1 MRYDEYSVNKAVRP
15 MAIEYKRKEKY
26 TVDDLLTIMR
36 LLRTPEGCP
45 WDRAQ
50 THRSIRGDF
59 LEETYEAIE
68 AIDREDRE
76 LLKEE
81 LGDVL
86 LQVVFHSC
94 IEEELGGF
102 TFDEVVNGLCNKLIM
117 RHPHVFGDKSAS
129 DTEQALENWDA
140 VKRQSKPDQ
149 RQTRLLDNVPHALPA
164 LLRAEKVNK
173 RAGRVGF
180 QTAPDAKTAIADLA
194 VATEKLRGAAEK
206 EDPEI
211 GSVLGELLFQAAAVA
226 RHLKIDAEQELT
238 DVTNR
243 FIARFEQMEGRLTEE
258 GLDIASVPEETWKRL
273 WEETTAP

>member
-180 QTAPDAKTAIADLA
+180 QTAPDAKTAIEDLA
-194 VATEKLRGAAEK
+194 VATEKLKGAADK

-243 FIARFEQMEGRLTEE
+243 FIARFEQMEGRLTEK

>member
-1 MRYDEYSVNKAVRP
+1 MRYDDYSVNKAVRP

-94 IEEELGGF
+94 MEEEIGGF
-102 TFDEVVNGLCNKLIM
+102 TFDEVVTGLCDKLIM

-140 VKRQSKPDQ
+140 IKRQSKPDQ

-180 QTAPDAKTAIADLA
+180 QTAPDAKTAIEKLA
-194 VATEKLRGAAEK
+194 VATEKLKVAADT
-206 EDPEI
+206 EDPDI
-211 GSVLGELLFQAAAVA
+211 GSTFGEMLFQAAAVA
-226 RHLKIDAEQELT
+226 RHLHLDAEQELT

-243 FIARFEQMEGRLTEE
+243 FIAHFGQMEGRLTEE

-273 WEETTAP
+273 WEETAAQ